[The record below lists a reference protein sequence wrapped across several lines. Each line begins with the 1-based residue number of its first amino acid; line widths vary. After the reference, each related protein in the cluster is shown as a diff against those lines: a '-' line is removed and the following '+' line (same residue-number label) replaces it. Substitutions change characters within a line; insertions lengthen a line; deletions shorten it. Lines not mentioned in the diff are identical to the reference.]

1 MPKAFSRVWR
11 EAAGGRKTMLFLFR
25 LVALAALFGLLF
37 GFDEGVIAG
46 ALPLITSAFDIS
58 VTGEGFMTA
67 SVPLGAVAGAI
78 REAPGM
84 RGGGDGAR
92 RGRYPSE
99 PFARSARV
107 PWA

>member
-46 ALPLITSAFDIS
+46 ALPLITSAFVEVDACCCS
-58 VTGEGFMTA
+58 H
-67 SVPLGAVAGAI
+67 AVVKGCC
-78 REAPGM
+78 G
-84 RGGGDGAR
+84 
-92 RGRYPSE
+92 
-99 PFARSARV
+99 
-107 PWA
+107 